1 MHGEKLCLMQSI
13 SSPKLRHQRIVVFST
28 QTTQLMCMNQEAWQ
42 RREVPFLPGCSVYRA
57 LCVLEEMS
65 LVQMRSSHCKLH
77 KKKKIN
83 AFLSA
88 TSVVLGGLWEELHSW
103 PDGNSLLRSNHRHAF
118 WWHLQAEEQVA
129 ASFFGVVTNSANKT
143 RHFHH
148 KGCQSAIQI
157 DIVTSPEAKNYRS
170 LFFPA
175 YNPAVPAVQKTIFL
189 QILPTFDPEEHLLT
203 SVLTPTLA
211 LLPTWHRDNADMS
224 DRHR

>member
-1 MHGEKLCLMQSI
+1 MYEPGGLAEKGSAILARLFSLQGFVCFGRDVTG
-13 SSPKLRHQRIVVFST
+13 PNEVFPL
-28 QTTQLMCMNQEAWQ
+28 QTAQ
-42 RREVPFLPGCSVYRA
+42 
-57 LCVLEEMS
+57 
-65 LVQMRSSHCKLH
+65 
-77 KKKKIN
+77 KKKKN

-103 PDGNSLLRSNHRHAF
+103 PDGNSLLQSNHRHAF

-211 LLPTWHRDNADMS
+211 LLPTWHRYNADMS

>member
-1 MHGEKLCLMQSI
+1 MYEPGGLAEKGSAILARL
-13 SSPKLRHQRIVVFST
+13 FS
-28 QTTQLMCMNQEAWQ
+28 LLGFVCFG
-42 RREVPFLPGCSVYRA
+42 RDV
-57 LCVLEEMS
+57 S

-103 PDGNSLLRSNHRHAF
+103 PDGNSLLQSNHRHAF

-157 DIVTSPEAKNYRS
+157 DIVTSPEANNYRS
-170 LFFPA
+170 LLFPA
-175 YNPAVPAVQKTIFL
+175 YNPAVPAVQKTLFL
-189 QILPTFDPEEHLLT
+189 QILPIFDPGEHLLT
-203 SVLTPTLA
+203 SALTPTLA